1 MNNSFKSV
9 LLGTMA
15 TLGLAKH
22 SRQVFNTKP
31 ERKAPDDVGGEKGK
45 STGRQRRSHNAER
58 HAGQGDFGKH
68 FLRTTTEHGKRQVGF
83 VRIVKKDGTFSRMG
97 LAMQD
102 FVTVS
107 KLHATKGWRSKTYA
121 GATKAI

>member
-22 SRQVFNTKP
+22 SRQVFN
-31 ERKAPDDVGGEKGK
+31 RKAPTPTGDETGGDKGK
-45 STGRQRRSHNAER
+45 STGRQRRSHNADR
-58 HAGQGDFGKH
+58 HSGQGGFGKH